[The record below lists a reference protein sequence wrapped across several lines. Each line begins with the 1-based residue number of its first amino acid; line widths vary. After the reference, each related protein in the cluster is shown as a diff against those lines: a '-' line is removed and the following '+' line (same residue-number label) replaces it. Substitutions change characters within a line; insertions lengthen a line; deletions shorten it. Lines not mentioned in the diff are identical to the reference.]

1 MATISPLRKEQKRRN
16 PPRRGADITFS
27 AVKQLS
33 NEQPYCGGTGLTEER
48 EEREERRR
56 IRHCGRLERH
66 CPRRDSELQHFS
78 SRIEDSG
85 KRRIEVHY
93 VLRWNSRSRAR

>member
-33 NEQPYCGGTGLTEER
+33 SEQPYCGGTGLTEER
-48 EEREERRR
+48 GERREE
-56 IRHCGRLERH
+56 
-66 CPRRDSELQHFS
+66 
-78 SRIEDSG
+78 ED
-85 KRRIEVHY
+85 KA
-93 VLRWNSRSRAR
+93 LRTFGASLPP

>member
-48 EEREERRR
+48 GERR
-56 IRHCGRLERH
+56 G
-66 CPRRDSELQHFS
+66 
-78 SRIEDSG
+78 
-85 KRRIEVHY
+85 
-93 VLRWNSRSRAR
+93 